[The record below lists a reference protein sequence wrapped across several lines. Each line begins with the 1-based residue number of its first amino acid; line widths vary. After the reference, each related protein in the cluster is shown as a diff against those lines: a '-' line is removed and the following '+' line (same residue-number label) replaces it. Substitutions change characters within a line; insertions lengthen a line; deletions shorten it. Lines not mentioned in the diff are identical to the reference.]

1 MGKAEIGMGNVEVG
15 LWNAEFGMGKK
26 KQFIA
31 QS

>member
-26 KQFIA
+26 KQLIA